1 MLQTGILVATLATS
15 LKSLH
20 DLWIEYD
27 CGIGGRKTAKLFTPS
42 ERGKVKF
49 VYSRRN
55 VAWKMI
61 RNLVVI
67 HSIYSIYGHG
77 SSVSSILKKMSQDI
91 KNNSLSPLLR
101 ISFHIHSS

>member
-1 MLQTGILVATLATS
+1 MLQTGILAATLAPS

-27 CGIGGRKTAKLFTPS
+27 CGIGGTKLFTPS
-42 ERGKVKF
+42 ERGQVKF

-61 RNLVVI
+61 RNVVVDGGKTSDLFI
-67 HSIYSIYGHG
+67 PF
-77 SSVSSILKKMSQDI
+77 ILYMDMAA
-91 KNNSLSPLLR
+91 P
-101 ISFHIHSS
+101 